1 MPPFMHTTRRALAL
15 AVLATLAACGG
26 SGSDSPSP
34 APRYPAT
41 RTGDDATTHFGQRVA
56 DPYRWLEDTRSTPV
70 IDWMRAQNAFSADY
84 VEGQAIY
91 PQVLAR
97 LQALEWPEFV
107 AQPQAKRAGG
117 AAVRADGLQQVGQQ
131 RQGRYYYQWRDLGRQ
146 EREGRQDDW
155 RRRPAGAAGPLPG
168 PVVDNRIYVS
178 AGPGQAG
185 QVLLDVGQL
194 AQQEPGD
201 TIALLGHQVSPDGRF
216 LAYRLKRNHADL
228 DELHLI
234 DLRSP
239 KPEPA
244 VLTRTLAGEGFM
256 FAEGA
261 GLLYVA
267 AENITLPGASS
278 YGQQAIVRV
287 DPAKSGDTEVLYRTE
302 AARPMSLTLGPV
314 LGGQLYFGRSAD
326 TSTSDVLRLDLA
338 APGAAQMVLDGQGRV
353 SFQVMD
359 AQADG
364 RLLVV
369 TTDGAAMYRLVSV
382 DPSQPQ
388 GGTWR
393 HVLPAQPGDVVSE
406 AQLCGRYAYALK
418 WRDGENRLERYA
430 LDGGS
435 APREIALPAPG
446 AVLDLRCS
454 EILGQPEDLDYMH
467 STLAQPGQYFRY
479 EPEGDRVVLRG
490 SLSYP
495 GHDPQNYEV
504 RALHA
509 PAADGTQIPITL
521 VHRKGQVLDGKA
533 PALMYVYG
541 GFMSPSPAYFD
552 ADVLP
557 LLESGGVYVI
567 AHVRGGAERGT
578 AWYDAGRLLNKRTTY
593 SDLADVARYLAA
605 QGYTSAA
612 RLGVQGWSN
621 GGTSSAAVALLY
633 PELFAVSLP
642 RVGVHDLTRYTA
654 FTWGFSWTHDYG
666 DPAVQAEFANLMA
679 FSPLHSVQARKYPAM
694 YVMTGQDDQRVLPA
708 HSYKLAAALQ
718 NTATGP
724 GPYLLH
730 AFAKSGHGIEG
741 ERQRS
746 TAHALT
752 FFFTQ
757 TGAPFVA
764 QK

>member
-1 MPPFMHTTRRALAL
+1 MQLPLRLISL
-15 AVLATLAACGG
+15 LTLASILTACGG
-26 SGSDSPSP
+26 SGDSVSS

-41 RTGDDATTHFGQRVA
+41 RVGDDATTHFGQRVA
-56 DPYRWLEDTRSTPV
+56 DPYRWLEDIHSTPV

-97 LQALEWPEFV
+97 LKALENYQHVLE
-107 AQPQAKRAGG
+107 PQAKQAKQAQGM
-117 AAVRADGLQQVGQQ
+117 ALHSNGLQQVGQQ
-131 RQGRYYYQWRDLGRQ
+131 RQGRYYYQWQDGGRQ
-146 EREGRQDDW
+146 ERQEHW
-155 RRRPAGAAGPLPG
+155 RRRPAGLSGQPQGLS
-168 PVVDNRIYVS
+168 VDNRIYVS
-178 AGPGQAG
+178 DGAGQAG
-185 QVLLDVGQL
+185 KLLLDVGRL
-194 AQQEPGD
+194 AQQEPDD
-201 TIALLGHQVSPDGRF
+201 TIQLQGHEVSADGRF
-216 LAYRLKRNHADL
+216 LVYKLKRNHADL

-239 KPEPA
+239 ESAPA
-244 VLTRTLAGEGFM
+244 VLTRAGAEFR
-256 FAEGA
+256 FEGA
-261 GLLYVA
+261 ALLYVEV
-267 AENITLPGASS
+267 ENAIQPSVSS

-287 DPAKSGDTEVLYRTE
+287 DPVRPTESLTVLYRTT
-302 AARPMSLTLGPV
+302 AQHPMSLSLGPV
-314 LGGQLYFGRSAD
+314 IDGQLYFGRLPG

-338 APGAAQMVLDGQGRV
+338 APGEPQMVLDGQGREI
-353 SFQVMD
+353 FQIVD
-359 AQADG
+359 AQEG
-364 RLLVV
+364 ERRLLVS

-382 DPSQPQ
+382 DTLQPQ
-388 GGTWR
+388 RGAWR
-393 HVLPAQPGDVVSE
+393 HILPAQSTDVVSE
-406 AQLCGRYAYALK
+406 TQHCGRYAYALK
-418 WRDGENRLERYA
+418 WVDGENRLTRYA

-435 APREIALPAPG
+435 APREIAMPAPG
-446 AVLDLRCS
+446 AVLNMNCSEAEGQQDDLRY
-454 EILGQPEDLDYMH
+454 GH
-467 STLAQPGQYFRY
+467 STLVQPRQYFRY
-479 EPEGDRVVLRG
+479 EAASDRVVKEATIV
-490 SLSYP
+490 YP
-495 GHDPQNYEV
+495 GYDAQNYEV
-504 RALHA
+504 RQLRV

-521 VHRKGQVLDGKA
+521 AHRKGLVLDGKA

-552 ADVLP
+552 VDVLP
-557 LLESGGVYVI
+557 LLESGGVYVV
-567 AHVRGGAERGT
+567 AHVRGGAERGV
-578 AWYDAGRLLNKRTTY
+578 AWYDAGRLFNKRNTY
-593 SDLADVARYLAA
+593 ADLADVARYLAA

-654 FTWGFSWTHDYG
+654 FTWGFSWTDDYG
-666 DPAVQAEFANLMA
+666 DLAVQAEFANLMT

-694 YVMTGQDDQRVLPA
+694 YVMTGQNDQRVLPA

-741 ERQRS
+741 EQQRS

-757 TGAPFVA
+757 TGAQFVA